1 MTITEYKELCK
12 KDVLKIGQ
20 DVKEIKL
27 GTNVKSKIHDDLT
40 GSVVLLDRSN
50 DYAVVMTDIIDYEM
64 MTVECYLS
72 DLEAV

>member
-12 KDVLKIGQ
+12 KDVLRIGQ

-40 GSVVLLDRSN
+40 GSVVLLSL
-50 DYAVVMTDIIDYEM
+50 IHI
-64 MTVECYLS
+64 
-72 DLEAV
+72 